1 MTSQPLP
8 IDNPASIYPL
18 RWRSHDRRR
27 AAIAVLC
34 VVALHGWLVWRWQG
48 ALTGPAREPGLTPP
62 LRVTLRLIPPRPT
75 PPPPP
80 PPQPRRP
87 ETPLAAA
94 TPRKPVVTQAR
105 LRQPSPAGEAAAPA
119 APLDRAVISITA
131 AEAALRAEAPA
142 SAAIAAPALLDTE
155 ASRRAIRASAR
166 TPSMSTLAAA
176 ASEEPRPPSAQERLG
191 GAVKSASRGDC
202 LKGEYAGAGMGILSL
217 PFIAVATARG
227 ACAQ

>member
-1 MTSQPLP
+1 MTPQPIQTDKP
-8 IDNPASIYPL
+8 VSKYPL

-62 LRVTLRLIPPRPT
+62 LRVTLRLIPPRP
-75 PPPPP
+75 PP

-87 ETPLAAA
+87 ETPLTAE

-105 LRQPSPAGEAAAPA
+105 LRLPSLAREAAAPA

-131 AEAALRAEAPA
+131 AEAALHAEAPA
-142 SAAIAAPALLDTE
+142 SAVIAAPALLDTE

-176 ASEEPRPPSAQERLG
+176 ASEEPRPASAQERLG
-191 GAVKSASRGDC
+191 GAVKSAGKGDC

-217 PFIAVATARG
+217 PFIAVAAARG